1 MSKLKDTSNH
11 VFIFSHRNGRLYTAL
26 PWDASVITSVR
37 SKRGANS
44 GPVRRPPYVV
54 GQLELQLL
62 YVPKPKGAGDED
74 MPKSMSGAT
83 REMSKA
89 REVKETVHEGY
100 LSQQG
105 GDCQV
110 SPVLSQVL

>member
-1 MSKLKDTSNH
+1 MEQDTQ
-11 VFIFSHRNGRLYTAL
+11 
-26 PWDASVITSVR
+26 VINSVR

-54 GQLELQLL
+54 GLLELQLL

-74 MPKSMSGAT
+74 MPKSMSAAV
-83 REMSKA
+83 REMKRA
-89 REVKETVHEGY
+89 GEIKEVVYEGH

-110 SPVLSQVL
+110 SCRMYCIATLKIC